1 MKPSMHLHAAN
12 DNKPRRLASHPSSG
26 SSRKASRI
34 NSHLAR
40 FRLGSELDHLL
51 LRGMLVQSVLIAAL
65 VGLIY
70 SFR

>member
-1 MKPSMHLHAAN
+1 MHLHAAN
-12 DNKPRRLASHPSSG
+12 DNKPRRLASHTSGGPS
-26 SSRKASRI
+26 RTASRI

-40 FRLGSELDHLL
+40 FWLGSELDHLL

>member
-1 MKPSMHLHAAN
+1 MHLHAAN
-12 DNKPRRLASHPSSG
+12 DNKPRTLASHPASG
-26 SSRKASRI
+26 SFRKASRI
-34 NSHLAR
+34 DSRLAC

-51 LRGMLVQSVLIAAL
+51 LKGMLVQSVLIAAL